1 MASTFFKT
9 KGLTTHSW
17 PCLPQLYIKTYISL
31 MYVLASRTTA
41 NHSPPWDSLSLK
53 CKWEVE
59 TETAVRLNY
68 EADKKPVV
76 TGPNHWRWNWATQAF
91 PRTWALKQTSEGPD
105 VGPGQKNRL
114 ERLTHTFF
122 PLLFANAASKSVRVD
137 TYTSTHKHTCAV
149 ISNVTQITR
158 MTYSLMLFTPD
169 TGLPWVAF

>member
-17 PCLPQLYIKTYISL
+17 PCLPQLYIKIYINL
-31 MYVLASRTTA
+31 KYVLASTTTT
-41 NHSPPWDSLSLK
+41 NHSVRWESLTLK
-53 CKWEVE
+53 RKWELE

-76 TGPNHWRWNWATQAF
+76 TGPNHWAWDWAAQAF
-91 PRTWALKQTSEGPD
+91 PRIWSLNQSMSREWPD
-105 VGPGQKNRL
+105 ARPGRKNRL

-122 PLLFANAASKSVRVD
+122 CSLQMLCLNQLKQIH
-137 TYTSTHKHTCAV
+137 THMHTHTCAV

-158 MTYSLMLFTPD
+158 MIYSLFMLFTQD
-169 TGLPWVAF
+169 RIILGRI